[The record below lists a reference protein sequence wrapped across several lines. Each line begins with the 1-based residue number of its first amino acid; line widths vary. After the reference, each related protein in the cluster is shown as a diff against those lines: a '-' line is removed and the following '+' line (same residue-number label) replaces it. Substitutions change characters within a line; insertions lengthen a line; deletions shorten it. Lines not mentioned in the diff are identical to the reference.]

1 MRLFYTI
8 LVMVTVLYGSVAFAV
23 TCTNDGSTSVGLD
36 AGHIRQ
42 LKATMDGTANCVIM
56 ANTGETPTIR
66 ISSSTGVYATGGV
79 ASFRS
84 KAYLPGNTSI
94 TLSNYTIDGNPVAN
108 SYTTPYETT
117 IGSTHVI
124 VGEYTY
130 SGVKYTANATIT
142 FNNNGNAGSIT
153 YTSSSVTILNLD
165 STAPRITSITRND
178 PTTSPTANDTVKWR
192 VTFDEDVQNVTN
204 DDFTITGTTAALAVN
219 AVSATVYDVTASG
232 GDLANLNATI
242 TLGFA
247 GGQNIEDTASN
258 ALANTTPTGTNN
270 NTFAILNDA
279 TKPSVQIQDAPSS
292 LVNQEAF
299 NTTYEFSEDVTGFVV
314 GDITITNGTASNF
327 VAVDGNTYTA
337 DITPSGAGNLKIDVA
352 AGVSQDAASNTNTAA
367 TQVLVTCGAGCGEIA
382 TIAKTQ
388 QVLQNYAGAR
398 IRQMTAQGPAI
409 GEFLSG
415 DGMNGSL
422 NGFIESPLH
431 LNVNGDN
438 SDNNSGSF
446 STSFQQL
453 AKFSHNLKANNNN
466 TTMDNPISSPANV
479 WVKGRRSKINDDR
492 GGINDETDFGIIY
505 LGADYRFTDDLLIGV
520 LGQYDWFD
528 SSSQGLGS
536 QAEGDGWMIGPYI
549 VSRLKD
555 SLIMDLRVAW
565 GQSDNKVNPIGT
577 YWDDYDGERWQVG
590 GSLTGDLN
598 KGRWNI
604 APTVGLNYFKD
615 IQEKYTDNN
624 GFTISEQSTGLGTLS
639 FGPKMTYLADGYD
652 GSRVHP
658 FVTVKGVWD
667 FTAPDIYDVS
677 GIASGT
683 EKLRAQL
690 GFGASVIITQG
701 TNVQVSYTYDG
712 IGINDYESHTAD
724 LSAHISLTNTG
735 LPKGSSLSASY
746 LLQNV
751 LMLQSEESQGARL
764 ELTIPFN

>member
-23 TCTNDGSTSVGLD
+23 TCTNDGSTSTGSD
-36 AGHIRQ
+36 DGHYRQ
-42 LKATMDGTANCVIM
+42 FKATMDGTANCEIIYSS
-56 ANTGETPTIR
+56 AETPTIR
-66 ISSSTGVYATGGV
+66 ISSGTVGYVTGGV
-79 ASFRS
+79 ADFDSY
-84 KAYLPGNTSI
+84 AYLPGGTSV
-94 TLSNYTIDGNPVAN
+94 TLSNYTIDGNPVAD
-108 SYTTPYETT
+108 STTPYQTT

-130 SGVKYTANATIT
+130 SGFKYTANATIT
-142 FNNNGNAGSIT
+142 FNNWPVGQVSIT

-438 SDNNSGSF
+438 SGSF

-577 YWDDYDGERWQVG
+577 YWDDYDGERWQVE
-590 GSLTGDLN
+590 GSLTGDFN

>member
-8 LVMVTVLYGSVAFAV
+8 LVMGNVLYGSVAFAV

-153 YTSSSVTILNLD
+153 YTSSSVTISNL
-165 STAPRITSITRND
+165 
-178 PTTSPTANDTVKWR
+178 
-192 VTFDEDVQNVTN
+192 
-204 DDFTITGTTAALAVN
+204 
-219 AVSATVYDVTASG
+219 
-232 GDLANLNATI
+232 
-242 TLGFA
+242 
-247 GGQNIEDTASN
+247 
-258 ALANTTPTGTNN
+258 
-270 NTFAILNDA
+270 DA

-398 IRQMTAQGPAI
+398 IRQMTAQGPVI
-409 GEFLSG
+409 GGFLSG

-431 LNVNGDN
+431 LNVNGD
-438 SDNNSGSF
+438 NSGSF

-577 YWDDYDGERWQVG
+577 YWDDYDGERWQVE
-590 GSLTGDLN
+590 GSLTGDFN
-598 KGRWNI
+598 KGRCNI

>member
-8 LVMVTVLYGSVAFAV
+8 LVMGNVLYGSVAFAV

-153 YTSSSVTILNLD
+153 YTSSSVTISNL
-165 STAPRITSITRND
+165 
-178 PTTSPTANDTVKWR
+178 
-192 VTFDEDVQNVTN
+192 
-204 DDFTITGTTAALAVN
+204 
-219 AVSATVYDVTASG
+219 
-232 GDLANLNATI
+232 
-242 TLGFA
+242 
-247 GGQNIEDTASN
+247 
-258 ALANTTPTGTNN
+258 
-270 NTFAILNDA
+270 DA

-398 IRQMTAQGPAI
+398 IRQMTAQGPVI
-409 GEFLSG
+409 GGFLSG

-431 LNVNGDN
+431 LNVNGD
-438 SDNNSGSF
+438 NSGSF

-577 YWDDYDGERWQVG
+577 YWDDYDGERWQVE
-590 GSLTGDLN
+590 GSLTGDFN

-604 APTVGLNYFKD
+604 APTVGLNYFED

>member
-8 LVMVTVLYGSVAFAV
+8 LVMGNVLYGSVAFAV

-153 YTSSSVTILNLD
+153 YTSSSVTISNL
-165 STAPRITSITRND
+165 
-178 PTTSPTANDTVKWR
+178 
-192 VTFDEDVQNVTN
+192 
-204 DDFTITGTTAALAVN
+204 
-219 AVSATVYDVTASG
+219 
-232 GDLANLNATI
+232 
-242 TLGFA
+242 
-247 GGQNIEDTASN
+247 
-258 ALANTTPTGTNN
+258 
-270 NTFAILNDA
+270 DA

-398 IRQMTAQGPAI
+398 IRQMTAQGPVI
-409 GEFLSG
+409 GGFLSG

-431 LNVNGDN
+431 LNVNGD
-438 SDNNSGSF
+438 NSGSF

-577 YWDDYDGERWQVG
+577 YWDDYDGERWQVE
-590 GSLTGDLN
+590 GSLTGDFN

-683 EKLRAQL
+683 EKFRAQL

>member
-8 LVMVTVLYGSVAFAV
+8 LVMGNVLYGSVAFAV

-153 YTSSSVTILNLD
+153 YTSSSVTISNL
-165 STAPRITSITRND
+165 
-178 PTTSPTANDTVKWR
+178 
-192 VTFDEDVQNVTN
+192 
-204 DDFTITGTTAALAVN
+204 
-219 AVSATVYDVTASG
+219 
-232 GDLANLNATI
+232 
-242 TLGFA
+242 
-247 GGQNIEDTASN
+247 
-258 ALANTTPTGTNN
+258 
-270 NTFAILNDA
+270 DA

-398 IRQMTAQGPAI
+398 IRQMTAQGPVI
-409 GEFLSG
+409 GGFLSG

-431 LNVNGDN
+431 LNVNGD
-438 SDNNSGSF
+438 NSGSF

-479 WVKGRRSKINDDR
+479 WVKGRRSRINDDR

-577 YWDDYDGERWQVG
+577 YWDDYDGERWQVE
-590 GSLTGDLN
+590 GSLTGDFN
-598 KGRWNI
+598 KGRCNI

-683 EKLRAQL
+683 EKFRAQL

>member
-1 MRLFYTI
+1 MGN
-8 LVMVTVLYGSVAFAV
+8 VLYGSVAFAV

-153 YTSSSVTILNLD
+153 YTSSSVTISNL
-165 STAPRITSITRND
+165 
-178 PTTSPTANDTVKWR
+178 
-192 VTFDEDVQNVTN
+192 
-204 DDFTITGTTAALAVN
+204 
-219 AVSATVYDVTASG
+219 
-232 GDLANLNATI
+232 
-242 TLGFA
+242 
-247 GGQNIEDTASN
+247 
-258 ALANTTPTGTNN
+258 
-270 NTFAILNDA
+270 DA

-398 IRQMTAQGPAI
+398 IRQMTAQGPVI
-409 GEFLSG
+409 GGFLSG

-453 AKFSHNLKANNNN
+453 VKFSHNLKANNNN

-577 YWDDYDGERWQVG
+577 YWDDYDGERWQVE
-590 GSLTGDLN
+590 GSLTGDFN
-598 KGRWNI
+598 KGRCNI

>member
-8 LVMVTVLYGSVAFAV
+8 LVMGNVLYGSVAFAV
-23 TCTNDGSTSVGLD
+23 TCTKDGSTSVGLD

-42 LKATMDGTANCVIM
+42 LKGTMDGTANCVIM

-66 ISSSTGVYATGGV
+66 ISSATGGYATGGV

-84 KAYLPGNTSI
+84 NAYLPGNTSI
-94 TLSNYTIDGNPVAN
+94 TLSNYTIDGNPVAD

-130 SGVKYTANATIT
+130 SGFKYTANATIT

-438 SDNNSGSF
+438 SGSF

-577 YWDDYDGERWQVG
+577 YWDDYDGERWQVE
-590 GSLTGDLN
+590 GSLTGDFN

>member
-8 LVMVTVLYGSVAFAV
+8 LVMGNVLYGSVAFAV
-23 TCTNDGSTSVGLD
+23 TCTDDGSTSVGLD
-36 AGHIRQ
+36 TGHIRQ

-56 ANTGETPTIR
+56 ANTAETPTIR
-66 ISSSTGVYATGGV
+66 ISSATGVYATGGV

-94 TLSNYTIDGNPVAN
+94 TLSNYTIDGNPVAD

-153 YTSSSVTILNLD
+153 YTSSSVTILNL
-165 STAPRITSITRND
+165 
-178 PTTSPTANDTVKWR
+178 
-192 VTFDEDVQNVTN
+192 
-204 DDFTITGTTAALAVN
+204 
-219 AVSATVYDVTASG
+219 
-232 GDLANLNATI
+232 
-242 TLGFA
+242 
-247 GGQNIEDTASN
+247 
-258 ALANTTPTGTNN
+258 
-270 NTFAILNDA
+270 DA

-398 IRQMTAQGPAI
+398 IRQMTAQGPVI
-409 GEFLSG
+409 GGFLSG

-438 SDNNSGSF
+438 NSGSF
-446 STSFQQL
+446 STRFQQL

-577 YWDDYDGERWQVG
+577 YWDDYDGERWQVE
-590 GSLTGDLN
+590 GSLTGDFN

>member
-8 LVMVTVLYGSVAFAV
+8 LVMGNVLYGSVAFAV

-130 SGVKYTANATIT
+130 SGFKYTANATIT

-153 YTSSSVTILNLD
+153 YTSSSVTISNLD

-398 IRQMTAQGPAI
+398 IRQMTAQGPVI
-409 GEFLSG
+409 GGFLSG

-431 LNVNGDN
+431 LNVNGD
-438 SDNNSGSF
+438 NSGSF

-479 WVKGRRSKINDDR
+479 WVK
-492 GGINDETDFGIIY
+492 
-505 LGADYRFTDDLLIGV
+505 V
-520 LGQYDWFD
+520 LRATVDPN
-528 SSSQGLGS
+528 S
-536 QAEGDGWMIGPYI
+536 
-549 VSRLKD
+549 
-555 SLIMDLRVAW
+555 
-565 GQSDNKVNPIGT
+565 
-577 YWDDYDGERWQVG
+577 
-590 GSLTGDLN
+590 
-598 KGRWNI
+598 
-604 APTVGLNYFKD
+604 APTLLKAN
-615 IQEKYTDNN
+615 
-624 GFTISEQSTGLGTLS
+624 TLW
-639 FGPKMTYLADGYD
+639 
-652 GSRVHP
+652 VI
-658 FVTVKGVWD
+658 VWD
-667 FTAPDIYDVS
+667 SPT
-677 GIASGT
+677 
-683 EKLRAQL
+683 LL
-690 GFGASVIITQG
+690 G
-701 TNVQVSYTYDG
+701 
-712 IGINDYESHTAD
+712 E
-724 LSAHISLTNTG
+724 LST
-735 LPKGSSLSASY
+735 
-746 LLQNV
+746 
-751 LMLQSEESQGARL
+751 
-764 ELTIPFN
+764 